1 MGLLR
6 KPPSYA
12 VAIVRRQWPAGVF
25 PTVFWLVAVG
35 AAYLEKRNAIPAK
48 WGTDLP
54 PGQAL
59 ADEYAAVCL

>member
-1 MGLLR
+1 MPLLSFGGNGQ
-6 KPPSYA
+6 PAFS
-12 VAIVRRQWPAGVF
+12 RRF
-25 PTVFWLVAVG
+25 FWLVAVG